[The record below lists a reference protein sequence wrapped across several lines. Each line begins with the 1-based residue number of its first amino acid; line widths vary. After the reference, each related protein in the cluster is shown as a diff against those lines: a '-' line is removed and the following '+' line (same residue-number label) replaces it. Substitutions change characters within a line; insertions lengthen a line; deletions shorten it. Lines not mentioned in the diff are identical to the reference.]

1 MPEVGFFL
9 EQVVFVLP
17 DERVCVGIFYYH
29 YCLWLVTESFV
40 TEFFGRP
47 GRRNILAVSY
57 GPAYIGGGGGFT
69 NLFQKQVY
77 RVANLSCHPKG
88 KIFHVSEI

>member
-47 GRRNILAVSY
+47 GRRNILAVPY
-57 GPAYIGGGGGFT
+57 GPAYIGGGGGG
-69 NLFQKQVY
+69 VY
-77 RVANLSCHPKG
+77 QPIPKTS
-88 KIFHVSEI
+88 V